1 MSEQHEPSVTDA
13 ELAGALES
21 ALPELS
27 SPHRTIISGFFST
40 AEAPPGAMVA
50 REGDHDREVLVLLR
64 GEAKLI
70 RGGLEV
76 DVLRVGDRTGEI
88 TFVTGL
94 PRPTTIIAI
103 TRLEVARLS
112 FDRYRVLSA
121 THPDVA
127 LALFEAFVLG
137 LSKHAVLGKS
147 PAGMVRERS
156 LPRKTEL
163 QVKIHG
169 IARSVPMGTPVQ
181 SLLPPRMHGRLVVA
195 ALVDRRAVSL
205 TTPLTSD
212 CEVGALST
220 LHWEGQRI
228 HRHSTAL
235 LALEAA
241 RRLSPEARLE
251 TGPSLGFAQQ
261 MIVRNSGGRNLS
273 TLATDLE
280 RSMQDLCDKNLLL
293 REEWWTIDEARDH
306 LGRENSPAEPLLSTW
321 RDAAVPLASYG
332 QTYVLSLGP
341 LLPETGAL
349 KGSSV
354 LPGQGVLLLVYGD
367 ESSTRPFPSSSFPAV
382 PITAITAEAIASGV
396 PSPLSPQESEG
407 AYVARHARRVSAHAT
422 ALTLGEE
429 QWLRALGVTSV
440 GAFNRACV
448 NGEVTELIRVG
459 EGFHEKRIATIADE
473 ITSRARDARVV
484 CIAGP
489 SSSGKTTFIR
499 RLQVQLR
506 VNGIRPVGLSLDDY
520 YVDRERTPR
529 DESGEYDYE
538 TLAAL
543 RLDLLGDQ
551 LSRLLAGEIV
561 QTARYD
567 FGTGRSLTTGGKMIA
582 LEADQV
588 LLLEGI
594 HGLNPALLSTLPEE
608 RAFRIFVCPLAQLPF
623 DSLTR
628 VHASDV
634 RLLRRIVRDRHS
646 RGTNAA
652 DNIQRWPS
660 VRAGERRHIFPFQ
673 HHADAVFDSSL
684 IYELSVLRVYGERYL
699 LEVPSSH
706 PSHTTAQRLI
716 RLLDRFITIYP
727 DHVPPTS
734 ILREFIGGSGF
745 EY

>member
-1 MSEQHEPSVTDA
+1 MSEQHGPGITDA

-27 SPHRTIISGFFST
+27 IPQRTILSGFFST

-50 REGDHDREVLVLLR
+50 REGDHERELLVLLR

-70 RGGLEV
+70 RGGLDV

-94 PRPTTIIAI
+94 PRPTTIVAV
-103 TRLEVARLS
+103 TRLHVARLS
-112 FDRYRVLSA
+112 FERYRVLSA

-137 LSKHAVLGKS
+137 LSRHAILGKS
-147 PAGMVRERS
+147 PGGMVRERS
-156 LPRKTEL
+156 LPRKAEL

-169 IARSVPMGTPVQ
+169 IARSVPTGTPVQ
-181 SLLPPRMHGRLVVA
+181 SLLPPRMHGKLVVA

-212 CEVGALST
+212 CEVAALST
-220 LHWEGQRI
+220 SHWEGQRI
-228 HRHSTAL
+228 HRYSIAL

-241 RRLSPEARLE
+241 RRLDPEALLE

-261 MIVRNSGGRNLS
+261 MFVRNSGERNLS
-273 TLATDLE
+273 TLAADLE

-293 REEWWTIDEARDH
+293 REEWWTLDEARDH
-306 LGRENSPAEPLLSTW
+306 LAKEGSPAEPLLATW

-332 QTYVLSLGP
+332 QAYVLSLGP
-341 LLPETGAL
+341 LLPETGSL

-354 LPGQGVLLLVYGD
+354 LPGQDVLLLVYGD
-367 ESSTRPFPSSSFPAV
+367 ESSTRPLPSSLLPAV
-382 PITAITAEAIASGV
+382 PIMSPEAVASGTLLA
-396 PSPLSPQESEG
+396 PSPRESEG

-448 NGEVTELIRVG
+448 NGEVTELIRVS

-529 DESGEYDYE
+529 DASGEYDYE
-538 TLAAL
+538 ALAAL

-551 LSRLLAGEIV
+551 LSRLLAGDTV

-567 FGTGRSLTTGGKMIA
+567 FGTGRSLTAGGNTIS
-582 LEADQV
+582 LEPDQV
-588 LLLEGI
+588 LMLEGI
-594 HGLNPALLSTLPEE
+594 HGLNPALLSTLPDE
-608 RAFRIFVCPLAQLPF
+608 RVFRIFVCPLAQLPF

-660 VRAGERRHIFPFQ
+660 VRAGERQHIFPFQ

-699 LEVPSSH
+699 LEVSSSH

-716 RLLDRFITIYP
+716 RMLDRFVTIYP